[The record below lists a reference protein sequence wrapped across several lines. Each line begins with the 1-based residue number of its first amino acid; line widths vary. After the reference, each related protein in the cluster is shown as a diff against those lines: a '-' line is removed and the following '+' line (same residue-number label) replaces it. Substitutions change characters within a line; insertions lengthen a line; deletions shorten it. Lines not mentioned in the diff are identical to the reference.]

1 MKKDLMN
8 ACMISDIVSR
18 LPPLIAHKWAEL
30 KITKKMEIK
39 VLKNNLVIYF
49 RFFRSISFS
58 LHRQRLRRLNF
69 VLLPAKHMLLSH
81 LTIIRTTESHA

>member
-49 RFFRSISFS
+49 RFFRSTRCPKKSVPCFQSFC
-58 LHRQRLRRLNF
+58 
-69 VLLPAKHMLLSH
+69 
-81 LTIIRTTESHA
+81 

>member
-30 KITKKMEIK
+30 KITKKNGDKSSEEQFGD
-39 VLKNNLVIYF
+39 LF
-49 RFFRSISFS
+49 SF
-58 LHRQRLRRLNF
+58 LQEYKF
-69 VLLPAKHMLLSH
+69 
-81 LTIIRTTESHA
+81 